1 MEAQVPQFR
10 YIVRIAGTD
19 IDGRLKLLWG
29 LASIKGIGYA
39 TALAISRLLNINP
52 EMLVGYLSDEQ
63 AAKIEEAVLDI
74 TKLGMPRWMYNRR
87 FDIETGADMHLIGS
101 DLILYVRKDIEREI
115 RIGSRRGIRH
125 KLGYKVRG
133 QRTRTT
139 GRLGITVGVRKKK
152 EGAQQQQKKEEKKG

>member
-29 LASIKGIGYA
+29 LASIKGIGYT
-39 TALAISRLLNINP
+39 TALSISRLLNINP
-52 EMLVGYLSDEQ
+52 NMLIGYLTDEQ

-87 FDIETGADMHLIGS
+87 FDVETGADMHLIGS

-152 EGAQQQQKKEEKKG
+152 EGAQPQKKEEKKG